1 MLLFSLPSLPPPPP
15 PTTGVL
21 GCCCLFFFLCGLW
34 RKVSQSLDWLQRRLL
49 LLCVAVCSCPT
60 NMHQEKVMCFLFLFL
75 TWAHWLHYSLKGLN
89 HEHCFQ
95 VTTLSAFFSFFF
107 SCFGRGGWGWGRDIV
122 WLYPRRILFGCPRVS
137 RFQPCGHP
145 MTARSD
151 SMMQSCTQYNVIR
164 WSFAL
169 CHWPQQ
175 QKANDQAITLYR
187 GHVSK
192 ASSVQVNWQALN
204 TVAIGRRPSCALY

>member
-95 VTTLSAFFSFFF
+95 VTTLSPFFSFFF

-122 WLYPRRILFGCPRVS
+122 WFCIPEGYCLVAPEWADFSLVVIPWLPGATPWCRRAHSIMWSGGHLPSAVGHNSRRQMTKRSHYTVGMFPRLPPYKWTGK
-137 RFQPCGHP
+137 
-145 MTARSD
+145 
-151 SMMQSCTQYNVIR
+151 
-164 WSFAL
+164 L
-169 CHWPQQ
+169 
-175 QKANDQAITLYR
+175 
-187 GHVSK
+187 
-192 ASSVQVNWQALN
+192 
-204 TVAIGRRPSCALY
+204 